1 MIDPKLEP
9 DDIYAKRQQLGL
21 GNSIRMLSEIIDV
34 TKNNSKRI
42 EAIKYLGLM
51 CKEDPSLGKE
61 CFDTLENVLISEEG
75 TSIKCEAAKSLG
87 KLRLEK
93 GLKPLI
99 WILDQDFNDPEIYIA
114 ALKSIGKI
122 RFEQEETKL
131 FVRYLD
137 SGFNSIK
144 NFVKNKLL
152 DLEPAKLI
160 HSLVSALK
168 DNSLSNKHKSEIIK
182 LMGYEISSINIS
194 LDDISYIKT
203 KYPEI
208 ISDLV
213 NNKNVVLNEI
223 SRVLREEDKALMDS
237 IVSTLSIIL
246 EHIKDDIIKLLLTD
260 DFIVKKNAIIITGK
274 LKIRDAVD
282 SLVDNLDS
290 MYNEVT
296 RASIEALG
304 EIGDISAVP
313 ELLSILNIEDIS
325 FEYTDI
331 DMKFQVIDAIKSI
344 YLNSEVAS
352 YAYLLDDL
360 NGQNETIKESVA
372 FILGEIGNEEFASP
386 LIKAMDDR
394 NLDVKK
400 NIIIAL
406 GKIGQTNSLNE
417 LISVLNDDS
426 TYWLIKKVAADAIYN
441 IFQKNWYKLKD
452 TESELWRSL
461 NKDYARLIDFL
472 KNNDE
477 EDYKVKISTIKI
489 LEKFGDDKAIN
500 ALMTRVN
507 DFHRVVRIHA
517 SNAIK
522 KIEERLELEEQSQ

>member
-21 GNSIRMLSEIIDV
+21 NNSIRMLTEIIDA
-34 TKNNSKRI
+34 TKNNNKRI
-42 EAIKYLGLM
+42 GAIRYLGVM
-51 CKEDPSLGKE
+51 CKEESSLGKD
-61 CFDTLENVLISEEG
+61 CFDTIENILISEEG
-75 TSIKCEAAKSLG
+75 VTIKCEAAKALG
-87 KLRLEK
+87 RLRLEK
-93 GLKPLI
+93 GLKPLR
-99 WILDQDFNDPEIYIA
+99 WILNQEFNDPDIYIA

-122 RFEQEETKL
+122 RFEKEEIKL
-131 FVRYLD
+131 YIQYLD
-137 SGFNSIK
+137 SVFNSIK

-152 DLEPAKLI
+152 DIEPAYLI
-160 HSLVSALK
+160 QSLVSALK
-168 DNSLSNKHKSEIIK
+168 DNNLSNKHKSEIIK
-182 LMGYEISSINIS
+182 LMGYEISSINMD
-194 LDDISYIKT
+194 LDDIGYIKT
-203 KYPEI
+203 RYPEI
-208 ISDLV
+208 LSDLV
-213 NNKNVVLNEI
+213 KNRNTVLNEI
-223 SRVLREEDKALMDS
+223 SRVLREEDKALMNS
-237 IVSTLSIIL
+237 IVATLSLISD
-246 EHIKDDIIKLLLTD
+246 HIKDDLIKLLLTD
-260 DFIVKKNAIIITGK
+260 DFILKKNAIIITGK
-274 LKIRDAVD
+274 LKIRDAID
-282 SLVDNLDS
+282 SLIDNLDN

-331 DMKFQVIDAIKSI
+331 DMKFQVIDAIKNI
-344 YLNSEVAS
+344 YLNSEVES
-352 YAYLLDDL
+352 YAYLLDYL
-360 NGQNETIKESVA
+360 NGDNETIKESVA
-372 FILGEIGNEEFASP
+372 FILGEIGNKEFAAP
-386 LIKAMDDR
+386 LVRVMDDR

-400 NIIIAL
+400 NVIIAL
-406 GKIGQTNSLNE
+406 GKIGLTSSLNE
-417 LISVLNDDS
+417 LISVLNDEQ

-452 TESELWRSL
+452 TENEFWRSL

-489 LEKFGDDKAIN
+489 LERFGDDKALN

-507 DFHRVVRIHA
+507 DFHRVVRIYA

-522 KIEERLELEEQSQ
+522 KIEERLELEENSQ